1 MTQLILPT
9 LPDNLTSLYTYQSEI
24 QTKSLLHLNGE
35 ERYKGSL
42 IFLEKVLNA
51 IFEITKTYKNKDE
64 NELTI
69 QYIGIRLF
77 NDITAALKLL
87 LSGYYQIAFSV
98 QRDIIEVCFLLD
110 YFHSNRTE
118 IAVWRNADEHLLKT
132 KFKAVAI
139 REALDERDGL
149 KEKKRYK
156 IYQMFCNYATHIS
169 YKGNK
174 IVCPRGLGE
183 IGSFFDEKYMEACYN
198 ELLKWSVLGS
208 FYYYQ
213 MFELPQNFIKL
224 KADYIIS
231 VQEWWSKTYGSA
243 LMGTEIQNI
252 EEIKF
257 LLNQLK
263 VV

>member
-9 LPDNLTSLYTYQSEI
+9 FPEKLTSLYEYQNEI
-24 QTKSLLHLNGE
+24 QIKSLLHLNGE
-35 ERYKGSL
+35 EKYKDSL
-42 IFLEKVLNA
+42 VFLEKVLNA
-51 IFEITKTYKNKDE
+51 IFEITETYKNKNDD
-64 NELTI
+64 ELTT

-87 LSGYYQIAFSV
+87 LSGYYQISFSI
-98 QRDIIEVCFLLD
+98 QRDILEVCFLLD
-110 YFHSNRTE
+110 YFHSNRAD
-118 IAVWRNADEHLLKT
+118 IAEWKNADNKLLKT

-139 REALDERDGL
+139 RETLDNRDGL
-149 KEKKRYK
+149 TEKKRYK

-174 IVCPRGLGE
+174 IVCPKGLGE
-183 IGSFFDEKYMEACYN
+183 IGSFFDEKYLEACYN

-213 MFELPQNFIKL
+213 MFDLPQDFIKL

-231 VQEWWSKTYGSA
+231 VQAWWAKTYGA
-243 LMGTEIQNI
+243 GLGDKEIKNI
-252 EEIKF
+252 EDIKF

-263 VV
+263 VI

>member
-9 LPDNLTSLYTYQSEI
+9 LPEKLTSLYEYQNEI
-24 QTKSLLHLNGE
+24 QTKSLLYLNGE

-42 IFLEKVLNA
+42 TFLEQVLNV
-51 IFEITKTYKNKDE
+51 IFEITTTYENKDE
-64 NELTI
+64 DELAV

-87 LSGYYQIAFSV
+87 LSGYYQIAFSI

-110 YFHSNRTE
+110 YFHSNRAE
-118 IAVWRNADEHLLKT
+118 ITVWRNADEHLLKT
-132 KFKAVAI
+132 KFKPAAI
-139 REALDERDGL
+139 REALDKRDGL
-149 KEKKRYK
+149 KERKRDK
-156 IYQMFCNYATHIS
+156 VYQIFCNYATHIS

-174 IVCPRGLGE
+174 IVSPKGMGK
-183 IGSFFDEKYMEACYN
+183 IGSFFDEKYLKACYN

-213 MFELPQNFIKL
+213 MFELPREFIKL

-243 LMGTEIQNI
+243 LKDTEIKNI
-252 EEIKF
+252 EEIRF

-263 VV
+263 VI